1 MKRIIFMRH
10 GKAEAHNT
18 GLPDYE
24 RSLTAKGKSLSH
36 LMAGKLKEKINNPG
50 LLISSPA
57 FRALETALIFA
68 LEYDIK
74 PESILLRSDLY
85 FRFNEKTMLQIL
97 KSDAMHTDSVVFF
110 GHDPSFT
117 NLANYLSREIVG
129 DVPKSGIVCLS
140 FDIKQWDEAV
150 KGSGIPELIF
160 VP

>member
-1 MKRIIFMRH
+1 MRH
-10 GKAEAHNT
+10 GKAEPHDM
-18 GLPDYE
+18 GLSDFE
-24 RSLTAKGKSLSH
+24 RSLTVKGKNLSH
-36 LMAGKLKEKINNPG
+36 LMAGKLKEKISNPG

-68 LEYDIK
+68 MEYEIK

-85 FRFNEKTMLQIL
+85 FRFNERTMMQIL
-97 KSDAMHTDSVVFF
+97 QTDARNADSVVFF

-117 NLANYLSREIVG
+117 NLVNYLSSEIIG

-150 KGSGIPELIF
+150 KGKGSPELIF
-160 VP
+160 LP